1 MSLRG
6 PSRAR
11 NATSGGQPGRVGC
24 CRLYGLSC
32 RAGEEKRSGEHP
44 ACDPGQ
50 PRSSKDWRWRE
61 AWHSREPAPEAS
73 WWVRSPPHRQPP
85 RRPRPTHTCLSLAP
99 ATGAPTGGGMGESRA
114 RRGGTASLPPEGIM
128 GACIAGKPN
137 KFGAATGLAERMG
150 GHASIC
156 TAPATSHSSLAR
168 RLQTNEPSARR
179 QVGREA
185 R

>member
-1 MSLRG
+1 VRPGAVPQFERLALARG
-6 PSRAR
+6 LAQQGAGPGGILVGAFAAAPPTASPS
-11 NATSGGQPGRVGC
+11 
-24 CRLYGLSC
+24 
-32 RAGEEKRSGEHP
+32 
-44 ACDPGQ
+44 
-50 PRSSKDWRWRE
+50 
-61 AWHSREPAPEAS
+61 
-73 WWVRSPPHRQPP
+73 
-85 RRPRPTHTCLSLAP
+85 RPTHTCLSLAP

-114 RRGGTASLPPEGIM
+114 KRGPASLPPEGIM

>member
-24 CRLYGLSC
+24 RRLYGLSC
-32 RAGEEKRSGEHP
+32 RAGEEKRSGEPP
-44 ACDPGQ
+44 AYDPGQ

-61 AWHSREPAPEAS
+61 VWHSKEPAPEAS
-73 WWVRSPPHRQPP
+73 WWVRSQPHRQPP
-85 RRPRPTHTCLSLAP
+85 RRRVQRTPASAWRLRRARRPAVGWANP
-99 ATGAPTGGGMGESRA
+99 G

>member
-1 MSLRG
+1 LSLRG

-32 RAGEEKRSGEHP
+32 RAGEEKRSGEPP

-61 AWHSREPAPEAS
+61 FGTAGSRPLRRLGGCVRRRTANRLAVAS
-73 WWVRSPPHRQPP
+73 NAHLPQPGACAGRAD
-85 RRPRPTHTCLSLAP
+85 RRWDGRIQGEE
-99 ATGAPTGGGMGESRA
+99 GAPLHCLQRGLRA
-114 RRGGTASLPPEGIM
+114 
-128 GACIAGKPN
+128 ACIAGKPN

-168 RLQTNEPSARR
+168 SLQTNEPSARR

>member
-32 RAGEEKRSGEHP
+32 RAGEEKRSGEPP

-50 PRSSKDWRWRE
+50 PRRSKDWRWRE
-61 AWHSREPAPEAS
+61 VWHSREPAPEAS
-73 WWVRSPPHRQPP
+73 WWLRSPPHRQPH
-85 RRPRPTHTCLSLAP
+85 RRRVQPTP
-99 ATGAPTGGGMGESRA
+99 ASAWRLRRA
-114 RRGGTASLPPEGIM
+114 RRPALGWANPGREEGTASLPPEGSV